1 MPRGAVRGRP
11 PGARGGRPKGS
22 RNKRTLET
30 IEKIETSG
38 LSLKLLILRRPRS
51 RKIMRCFSDIGRIV
65 RRGRSKGRPR
75 VMDEDDLVLIRRSF
89 DEPWPTSRRF
99 TTPFYDRL

>member
-11 PGARGGRPKGS
+11 PGARGGRPKGA

-38 LSLKLLILRRPRS
+38 LMPLDFMLSVMRDPEAEMADRFEAAKAAAPYVHAKLVASHTTEGEKKEMLLQWLERQPPPLMI
-51 RKIMRCFSDIGRIV
+51 
-65 RRGRSKGRPR
+65 
-75 VMDEDDLVLIRRSF
+75 EDQSA
-89 DEPWPTSRRF
+89 
-99 TTPFYDRL
+99 